1 VDRGST
7 PAICR
12 ALDARQTN
20 RGDHGSAKRLN
31 GTGAAAT
38 RQAQRTRRCMGMVVG
53 MGMGMDAP
61 QLSPEREREATD
73 LRQVSGPTG
82 DQIHSTTSQ
91 SKSLS
96 ACHP

>member
-1 VDRGST
+1 
-7 PAICR
+7 
-12 ALDARQTN
+12 
-20 RGDHGSAKRLN
+20 
-31 GTGAAAT
+31 
-38 RQAQRTRRCMGMVVG
+38 MGMVVG